1 MSQKKEYE
9 YYISPAG
16 LIIEKLVVKDKE
28 TDASISEHYTL
39 FPTDLRH
46 NESGPAFKWYGVD
59 VEYMTKGLN
68 KEWQIYY
75 IYRCYK
81 LLGKKLLGKKVFNNT
96 FNAHILAEHRLSEKD
111 PIAQKKLFDTAMSVL
126 PPNIVEIYDKLK
138 YCVVSGDIATL
149 EQLTS
154 KALES

>member
-46 NESGPAFKWYGVD
+46 NESGHAFKWYGVD
-59 VEYMTKGLN
+59 AEYMIKGL
-68 KEWQIYY
+68 KEEWQIYY
-75 IYRCYK
+75 TYRNY
-81 LLGKKLLGKKVFNNT
+81 KLLGKKVFNNT
-96 FNAHILAEHRLSEKD
+96 FNAHILAEYFLAGKD